1 MYMKEE
7 KCLGQKIEYKGGYK
21 TAGTKQVKRV
31 VSNKKKD
38 IHVLVRIE
46 GTIED
51 FRKAVM
57 DVRKAAREHNRFSDR
72 KMSYDIQLLEFA

>member
-1 MYMKEE
+1 MYINEE
-7 KCLGQKIEYKGGYK
+7 KCLGQKMEYKGRYK
-21 TAGTKQVKRV
+21 TSGTKQVKRV
-31 VSNKKKD
+31 VSDKKKD
-38 IHVLVRIE
+38 IHVIVKIE

-72 KMSYDIQLLEFA
+72 KMSYDIQLLEFV